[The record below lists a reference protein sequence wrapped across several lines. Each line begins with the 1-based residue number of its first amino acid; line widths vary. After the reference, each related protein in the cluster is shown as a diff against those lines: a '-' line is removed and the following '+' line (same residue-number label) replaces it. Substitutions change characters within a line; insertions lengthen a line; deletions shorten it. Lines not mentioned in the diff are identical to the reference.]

1 MNAKVKDLMS
11 ASVITTQASATV
23 DRTRRLL
30 QRNGIGS
37 VPVVDAEGHPVGII
51 SSSDLIPELNGNSPI
66 RSIMTEKVYTVPVYD
81 DVSVAAR
88 IMRNHGIHH
97 VVVTHEQKIVG
108 IISSFDLLKL
118 VEDHRFVAKNAP
130 TPSRRKRAKKE

>member
-11 ASVITTQASATV
+11 PSVITTQASATV

-51 SSSDLIPELNGNSPI
+51 SASDLIPELNGNSPI
-66 RSIMTEKVYTVPVYD
+66 RSIMTDKVYTVPEYD

-130 TPSRRKRAKKE
+130 TPSRRKRAK